1 MALASQPLSNLPFA
15 YMSKKRILIVEDDPS
30 IADLIT
36 LHLTDN
42 GFEPVVAKT
51 GTSGLEL
58 AQEGGYALIILD
70 LMLPGID
77 GNEVLKGVR
86 ARDSTVP
93 VLITTLKS
101 ELVDKVV
108 SLELGADDYL
118 TKPFSI
124 QELLA
129 RVRALLR
136 RSQLHEQ
143 QESAPQEI
151 RFGELKIDVQRRKVT
166 LSDVMVELTPRQFDL
181 LVFLA
186 QRPGRPFSRSELLEH
201 VWGYEHSGYDHTVDS
216 HVNRLR
222 AQIEPDPAKPKF
234 ILTVWGV
241 GYRFVELVELQRKG
255 AT

>member
-1 MALASQPLSNLPFA
+1 MTT
-15 YMSKKRILIVEDDPS
+15 KRILIVEDDPS

-36 LHLTDN
+36 LHLTDH
-42 GFEPVVAKT
+42 GFEPDIART
-51 GTSGLEL
+51 GTDGLRK

-77 GNEVLKGVR
+77 GNEVLKGIR
-86 ARDSTVP
+86 LKDKSVP
-93 VLITTLKS
+93 VLIVTLKS

-129 RVRALLR
+129 RVKALLR
-136 RSQLHEQ
+136 RTQVS
-143 QESAPQEI
+143 ESEKDASPKEI
-151 RFGELKIDVQRRKVT
+151 VFGELTIDLERRKV
-166 LSDVMVELTPRQFDL
+166 SQGGKNIDLTPRQFDL

-186 QRPGRPFSRSELLEH
+186 QKPGRPFSRGELLEH
-201 VWGYEHSGYDHTVDS
+201 VWGYEHSGYEHTVDS

-222 AQIEPDPAKPKF
+222 AQIEPDPAKPIF

-241 GYRFVELVELQRKG
+241 GYRFVELSELAQKVS
-255 AT
+255 TKEK